1 MFTLTVSFYRNNP
14 MIYSYEISFFMIM
27 EYCITKTYFL
37 NSYFNDTALRVST
50 LMWDLGN
57 KMQLCIQGYNKRPY
71 GVGLLVAG
79 YDDLGP
85 HIYQVRYFHLFCMY
99 WNERSIQP
107 SKI

>member
-1 MFTLTVSFYRNNP
+1 MLALKVRFVPLEHSYYLTFVTILLNINVKVN
-14 MIYSYEISFFMIM
+14 FFQ
-27 EYCITKTYFL
+27 
-37 NSYFNDTALRVST
+37 NRYFNDTALRVST

-85 HIYQVRYFHLFCMY
+85 HIYQVNHMHLFCKL
-99 WNERSIQP
+99 SDCCL
-107 SKI
+107 